1 MFNNNIQKLMKY
13 FNLLMS
19 IISIL
24 LVLILVLS
32 SAYHS
37 TNKQLK
43 ELRVEYVLLKKEK
56 NELTKHMRFQKD
68 KLLEQKVT
76 IHRISEQ
83 RDILNDE
90 VARLHNRGRNSFV
103 NN

>member
-1 MFNNNIQKLMKY
+1 MKH

-19 IISIL
+19 TISL
-24 LVLILVLS
+24 LLILILVLS
-32 SAYHS
+32 GAYHS
-37 TNKQLK
+37 TNKQLE
-43 ELRVEYVLLKKEK
+43 ELRVEYVLLKKER
-56 NELTKHMRFQKD
+56 NELTKHIRFQKD

-76 IHRISEQ
+76 IQRISEQ

-90 VARLHNRGRNSFV
+90 VARLHNRNIQSFV